1 MAFDW
6 SSFFSSGVEELGA
19 VAKAKDTTVAAEAK
33 AHAEEFAGKTEAYE
47 DEITKN
53 KRMLRQETDA
63 IRGLGIKDVG
73 KIRTI
78 MKTYGNAD
86 VVKQIGE
93 DFKNYQS
100 RALIKGEKPQY
111 TTLADY
117 IKGRISG
124 AGTTM
129 LSDEAAEQASDE
141 AAVAGDE
148 LDIQQAE
155 RKAKA
160 QGVSLA
166 EYLENQARRMSDR
179 PAFNIDARAA
189 RLVEESK
196 MGLFGKT
203 LTMDEAK
210 QQILAGKSMG
220 AEARDLGETG
230 FALQR
235 EGGLSA
241 EEIIKLKALQEKADP
256 KLDPSALLTLE
267 NKYINQLSDPKFTIT
282 KTGTDGVSRLVIS
295 DAPEAKAAM
304 LDIIN
309 KEITSETFKKLSP
322 LGQKQLLALKEKYE
336 RSSTKKEDKDNK
348 VNKQKRDEKIK
359 KYKKQG
365 VSNQDIANGLVQSAK
380 NKGQELSIEE
390 ALKIVQGIQ

>member
-6 SSFFSSGVEELGA
+6 GSFFSSGVEELGA

-33 AHAEEFAGKTEAYE
+33 ANAEEFAGKTEAYE

-141 AAVAGDE
+141 AAVVGDE

-256 KLDPSALLTLE
+256 KINQGTLLTREKAILKGIDGG
-267 NKYINQLSDPKFTIT
+267 KYVVSN
-282 KTGTDGVSRLVIS
+282 DGGVTTNIIRT
-295 DAPEAKAAM
+295 PESKQAM
-304 LDIIN
+304 LAELNRIIA
-309 KEITSETFKKLSP
+309 KEYKDLDKDS
-322 LGQKQLLALKEKYE
+322 QKIIMALKEKYE
-336 RSSTKKEDKDNK
+336 QPSTKE
-348 VNKQKRDEKIK
+348 KQKGVTINDVIQSK
-359 KYKKQG
+359 KKSGKT
-365 VSNQDIANGLVQSAK
+365 NQQIA
-380 NKGQELSIEE
+380 QELLDKGKAKTLEE
-390 ALKIVQGIQ
+390 ALKIVEGV

>member
-6 SSFFSSGVEELGA
+6 GSFFSSGVEELGA

-33 AHAEEFAGKTEAYE
+33 ANAEEFAGKTEAYE

-210 QQILAGKSMG
+210 KQILAGKTMEG
-220 AEARDLGETG
+220 AGIGGEVKDLGDTG

-241 EEIIKLKALQEKADP
+241 EEIIKLKALQEKAEP
-256 KLDPSALLTLE
+256 KINQGTLLTREKAILKGIDGG
-267 NKYINQLSDPKFTIT
+267 KYVVSN
-282 KTGTDGVSRLVIS
+282 DGGVTTSIIQT
-295 DAPEAKAAM
+295 PESKKAM
-304 LDIIN
+304 LGELNRIISQEFKDMD
-309 KEITSETFKKLSP
+309 KES
-322 LGQKQLLALKEKYE
+322 QKIIMALKEKYE
-336 RSSTKKEDKDNK
+336 QPSTKE
-348 VNKQKRDEKIK
+348 KQKGVTINDVIQSK
-359 KYKKQG
+359 KKSGKT
-365 VSNQDIANGLVQSAK
+365 NQQIA
-380 NKGQELSIEE
+380 QELLDKGKAKTLEE
-390 ALKIVQGIQ
+390 ALKIVEGV

>member
-1 MAFDW
+1 
-6 SSFFSSGVEELGA
+6 
-19 VAKAKDTTVAAEAK
+19 
-33 AHAEEFAGKTEAYE
+33 
-47 DEITKN
+47 
-53 KRMLRQETDA
+53 
-63 IRGLGIKDVG
+63 
-73 KIRTI
+73 
-78 MKTYGNAD
+78 
-86 VVKQIGE
+86 
-93 DFKNYQS
+93 
-100 RALIKGEKPQY
+100 
-111 TTLADY
+111 
-117 IKGRISG
+117 
-124 AGTTM
+124 
-129 LSDEAAEQASDE
+129 
-141 AAVAGDE
+141 
-148 LDIQQAE
+148 
-155 RKAKA
+155 
-160 QGVSLA
+160 
-166 EYLENQARRMSDR
+166 MSDR

-210 QQILAGKSMG
+210 KQILAGKTMEG
-220 AEARDLGETG
+220 AGIGGEVKDLGETG

-336 RSSTKKEDKDNK
+336 RSSTKKEDKASK
-348 VNKQKRDEKIK
+348 VNIQKRDEKIK
-359 KYKKQG
+359 NYKKQG

>member
-6 SSFFSSGVEELGA
+6 GSFFSSGVEELGA

-33 AHAEEFAGKTEAYE
+33 ANAEEFAGKTEAYE

-53 KRMLRQETDA
+53 KRMLRQETDS

-86 VVKQIGE
+86 VVKQIGD
-93 DFKNYQS
+93 DFKIYQKK
-100 RALIKGEKPQY
+100 ALIDGKKPEF
-111 TTLADY
+111 TTLAEY
-117 IKGRISG
+117 VKSRISG

-148 LDIQQAE
+148 LDIQKAE
-155 RKAKA
+155 KKAKDM
-160 QGVSLA
+160 GVSLA
-166 EYLENQARRMSDR
+166 DYLENQAKRMSDR
-179 PAFNIDARAA
+179 PAFNINARAA

-203 LTMDEAK
+203 ITLDEAK
-210 QQILAGKSMG
+210 KQILAGKTMEG
-220 AEARDLGETG
+220 AGIGGEVKDLGDTG

-241 EEIIKLKALQEKADP
+241 EERIKLEALAKRGNQESGDLVTGDEILKLRKSILSQGVLPKGTFILDDNNNYTENNKTKPAMISYIKNTINQMEKAEVKD
-256 KLDPSALLTLE
+256 
-267 NKYINQLSDPKFTIT
+267 
-282 KTGTDGVSRLVIS
+282 
-295 DAPEAKAAM
+295 EAG
-304 LDIIN
+304 I
-309 KEITSETFKKLSP
+309 KKR
-322 LGQKQLLALKEKYE
+322 QRLLAQLESEMSGGEK
-336 RSSTKKEDKDNK
+336 KDKPKPKPPASAISYLRNNPNK
-348 VNKQKRDEKIK
+348 IDEFIKRYGENAVPPDMRK
-359 KYKKQG
+359 
-365 VSNQDIANGLVQSAK
+365 
-380 NKGQELSIEE
+380 
-390 ALKIVQGIQ
+390 

>member
-6 SSFFSSGVEELGA
+6 GSFFSSGVEELGA

-33 AHAEEFAGKTEAYE
+33 ANAEEFAGKTEAYE

-256 KLDPSALLTLE
+256 KINQGTLLTREKAILKGIDGG
-267 NKYINQLSDPKFTIT
+267 KYVVSN
-282 KTGTDGVSRLVIS
+282 DGGVTTSIIQT
-295 DAPEAKAAM
+295 PESKKAM
-304 LDIIN
+304 LGELNRIISQEFKDMD
-309 KEITSETFKKLSP
+309 KES
-322 LGQKQLLALKEKYE
+322 QKIIMALKEKYE
-336 RSSTKKEDKDNK
+336 QPSTKE
-348 VNKQKRDEKIK
+348 KQKGVTINDVIQSK
-359 KYKKQG
+359 KKSGKT
-365 VSNQDIANGLVQSAK
+365 NQQIA
-380 NKGQELSIEE
+380 QELLDKGKAKTLEE
-390 ALKIVQGIQ
+390 ALKIVEGV

>member
-6 SSFFSSGVEELGA
+6 GSFFSSGVEELGA

-33 AHAEEFAGKTEAYE
+33 ANAEEFAGKTEAYE

-210 QQILAGKSMG
+210 QQILAGKTMEG
-220 AEARDLGETG
+220 AGIGGEVKDLGETG

-241 EEIIKLKALQEKADP
+241 EERIKLEALAKRGKQESGDLVTGDEILKLRKSILSQGVLPKGTFILDDNNNYTENNKTKPAMIAYLKNTINQMEKAEVKD
-256 KLDPSALLTLE
+256 
-267 NKYINQLSDPKFTIT
+267 
-282 KTGTDGVSRLVIS
+282 
-295 DAPEAKAAM
+295 EAG
-304 LDIIN
+304 I
-309 KEITSETFKKLSP
+309 KKR
-322 LGQKQLLALKEKYE
+322 QRLLAQLESE
-336 RSSTKKEDKDNK
+336 MSGGKKETPKQNNIPEIISKEEYDKLPRGT
-348 VNKQKRDEKIK
+348 QYKRNGKLYRK
-359 KYKKQG
+359 K
-365 VSNQDIANGLVQSAK
+365 
-380 NKGQELSIEE
+380 
-390 ALKIVQGIQ
+390 

>member
-6 SSFFSSGVEELGA
+6 GSFFSSGVEELGA

-33 AHAEEFAGKTEAYE
+33 ANAEEFAGKTEAYE

-53 KRMLRQETDA
+53 KRMLRQETDS

-86 VVKQIGE
+86 VVKQIGD
-93 DFKNYQS
+93 DFKIYQKK
-100 RALIKGEKPQY
+100 ALIDGKKPEF
-111 TTLADY
+111 TTLAEY
-117 IKGRISG
+117 VKSRISG

-148 LDIQQAE
+148 LDIQKAE
-155 RKAKA
+155 KKAKDM
-160 QGVSLA
+160 GVSLA
-166 EYLENQARRMSDR
+166 DYLENQAKRMSDR
-179 PAFNIDARAA
+179 PAFNINARAA

-203 LTMDEAK
+203 ITLDEAK
-210 QQILAGKSMG
+210 KQILAGKTMEG
-220 AEARDLGETG
+220 AGIGGEVKDLGDTG

-241 EEIIKLKALQEKADP
+241 EERIKLEALAKRGKQESGDLVTGDEILKLRKSILSQGVLPKGTFILDDNNNYTENNKTKPAMISYIKNTINQMEKAEVKD
-256 KLDPSALLTLE
+256 
-267 NKYINQLSDPKFTIT
+267 
-282 KTGTDGVSRLVIS
+282 
-295 DAPEAKAAM
+295 EAG
-304 LDIIN
+304 I
-309 KEITSETFKKLSP
+309 KKR
-322 LGQKQLLALKEKYE
+322 QRLLAQLESEMSGGEK
-336 RSSTKKEDKDNK
+336 KDKPKPKPPASAISYLRNNPNK
-348 VNKQKRDEKIK
+348 IDEFIKRYGENA
-359 KYKKQG
+359 
-365 VSNQDIANGLVQSAK
+365 VPPDIRK
-380 NKGQELSIEE
+380 
-390 ALKIVQGIQ
+390 

>member
-1 MAFDW
+1 MAFDL
-6 SSFFSSGVEELGA
+6 SSFFSAGVEELGE
-19 VAKAKDTTVAAEAK
+19 VAKAKDVSVAAEAK
-33 AHAEEFAGKTEAYE
+33 AQAEEFAGKSEAYE

-53 KRMLRQETDA
+53 KRMLRQETDS

-78 MKTYGNAD
+78 MKTYGNVD
-86 VVKQIGE
+86 VVKQIGN

-148 LDIQQAE
+148 LDIQKAE
-155 RKAKA
+155 KKAKDM
-160 QGVSLA
+160 GVSLA
-166 EYLENQARRMSDR
+166 DYLDNQAIKMSDR
-179 PAFNIDARAA
+179 PAFNINARAA

-203 LTMDEAK
+203 ITLDEAK
-210 QQILAGKSMG
+210 KQILAGKTMEG
-220 AEARDLGETG
+220 AGIGGEVKDLGDTG

-241 EEIIKLKALQEKADP
+241 EERIKLEALAKRGKQESGDLVTGDEILKLRKSILSQGVLPKGTFILDDNNNYTENNKTKPAMISYIKNTINQMEKAEVKD
-256 KLDPSALLTLE
+256 
-267 NKYINQLSDPKFTIT
+267 
-282 KTGTDGVSRLVIS
+282 
-295 DAPEAKAAM
+295 EAG
-304 LDIIN
+304 I
-309 KEITSETFKKLSP
+309 KKR
-322 LGQKQLLALKEKYE
+322 QRLLAQLESEMSGGEK
-336 RSSTKKEDKDNK
+336 KDKPKPKPPASAISYLRNNPNK
-348 VNKQKRDEKIK
+348 IDEFIKRYGENAVPPDMRK
-359 KYKKQG
+359 
-365 VSNQDIANGLVQSAK
+365 
-380 NKGQELSIEE
+380 
-390 ALKIVQGIQ
+390 

>member
-33 AHAEEFAGKTEAYE
+33 ANAEEFAGKTEAYE

-210 QQILAGKSMG
+210 KQILAGKTMEG
-220 AEARDLGETG
+220 AGIGGEVKDLGDTG

-241 EEIIKLKALQEKADP
+241 EEIIKLKALQEKAEP
-256 KLDPSALLTLE
+256 KINQGTLLTREKAILKGIDGG
-267 NKYINQLSDPKFTIT
+267 KYIVSN
-282 KTGTDGVSRLVIS
+282 DGGVTTSIIQT
-295 DAPEAKAAM
+295 PESKKAM
-304 LDIIN
+304 LGELNRIISQEFKDMD
-309 KEITSETFKKLSP
+309 KES
-322 LGQKQLLALKEKYE
+322 QKIIMALKEKYE
-336 RSSTKKEDKDNK
+336 QPSTKE
-348 VNKQKRDEKIK
+348 KQKGVTINDVIQSK
-359 KYKKQG
+359 KKSGKT
-365 VSNQDIANGLVQSAK
+365 NQQIA
-380 NKGQELSIEE
+380 QELLDKGKAKTLEE
-390 ALKIVQGIQ
+390 ALKIVEGV

>member
-6 SSFFSSGVEELGA
+6 GSFFSSGVEELGA

-33 AHAEEFAGKTEAYE
+33 ANAEEFAGKTEAYE

-166 EYLENQARRMSDR
+166 EYLENQARKMSDR

-241 EEIIKLKALQEKADP
+241 EERIKLEALAKKSKQESGDLVTGDEILKLRKSILSQGVLPKGTFIKDNDDNYTENNKTKPAMVAYLKNTINQMQKAEVKDEAGIKKRQRLLAQLESEMSGGQKETKEKP
-256 KLDPSALLTLE
+256 KLNTAPNDYTSKPRRDILKSLKNQGFDSFKLNGKTYKIPE
-267 NKYINQLSDPKFTIT
+267 NI
-282 KTGTDGVSRLVIS
+282 
-295 DAPEAKAAM
+295 
-304 LDIIN
+304 
-309 KEITSETFKKLSP
+309 
-322 LGQKQLLALKEKYE
+322 
-336 RSSTKKEDKDNK
+336 
-348 VNKQKRDEKIK
+348 
-359 KYKKQG
+359 
-365 VSNQDIANGLVQSAK
+365 
-380 NKGQELSIEE
+380 
-390 ALKIVQGIQ
+390 